1 MKSKAYSYIR
11 FSAPDQIKGD
21 SLRRQKERSEE
32 YAKKHDLQLDTSLK
46 LEDLGISAFK
56 GKNAIEGALSGFL
69 KAVQTG
75 KVRKGSYLLIESL
88 DRFSRDKM
96 SMALSRFIEIIN
108 LGITIVTLID
118 EQIYNKESIDNKTEN
133 LFTAI
138 VVLMRSHEESAT
150 KSERVRRAW
159 NEKRK
164 KAILEGKPLT
174 KICPSWLYLEKDEYK
189 PIKERALIIKRI
201 FKLSMSG
208 MGKRSIAKF
217 LNSEKID
224 TWGNGI
230 NKSRKANGWHDS
242 YIQKII
248 RNDAVIGRYHVH
260 TIDPV
265 TGKRVATGE
274 VIENYFPKIISELDW
289 NRLQLKAKIP
299 SGQKGKNNIISNLFT
314 GIVYDGYTGAKMRF
328 VNKGGKRGCGKYLSS
343 DISRI
348 DPKTKSQNWTYH
360 HFESA
365 ILTYLL
371 SLNWTILA
379 KANTSNTNDLL
390 EKKAEVENSIKL
402 RKDRMASLLVDFS
415 NTGVETSE
423 IFKEAIIKIK
433 NEIDSLESEYNK
445 VSIGI
450 QDNIDTSDFISEG
463 LSEFKK
469 LCFSQKYEDR
479 IKLQTEVRRRIY
491 KISVFKNGNIPD
503 ELSSRVHLYDKKDSY
518 ILIELRHSRKLTL
531 LRFDHIKPIKSNMI
545 RENFPSK
552 LIKFC
557 VKNIISFKTSAKNAE
572 NTVKICD
579 LYKKT

>member
-1 MKSKAYSYIR
+1 MRKKAYSYIR
-11 FSAPDQIKGD
+11 FSTPDQIKGD

-75 KVRKGSYLLIESL
+75 KVKKGSYLLIESL

-118 EQIYNKESIDNKTEN
+118 EQIYNKESIDNRTEN

-150 KSERVRRAW
+150 KSERVRKAW

-164 KAILEGKPLT
+164 KAILEKKPLT
-174 KICPSWLYLEKDEYK
+174 KRCPAWLYLENNEYK
-189 PIKERALIIKRI
+189 RKKERVTIIKRI
-201 FKLSMSG
+201 FKMAISG
-208 MGKRSIAKF
+208 MGKRSIAKV
-217 LNSEKID
+217 LNSENID
-224 TWGNGI
+224 TWGDGI

-248 RNDAVIGRYHVH
+248 RNDSVIGRYHVH

-265 TGKRVATGE
+265 SGKRVATGE
-274 VIENYFPKIISELDW
+274 IIENYFPKIISDLEW

-299 SGQKGKNNIISNLFT
+299 SGQKGKNNILSNLFT
-314 GIVYDGYTGAKMRF
+314 GLVYDGYTGAKMRF

-348 DPKTKSQNWTYH
+348 DPKSKSQNWTYH

-371 SLNWTILA
+371 SLNWTALA
-379 KANTSNTNDLL
+379 NSNTSNVNDLL
-390 EKKAEVENSIKL
+390 EKKAELENGIKL
-402 RKDRMASLLVDFS
+402 RKERIASLLTDFS
-415 NTGVETSE
+415 NTGVENSG
-423 IFKEAIIKIK
+423 IFKESIIKI
-433 NEIDSLESEYNK
+433 NDEIDSFQSECESINIK
-445 VSIGI
+445 V
-450 QDNIDTSDFISEG
+450 QDNIDSNDFISEG
-463 LSEFKK
+463 LKEFKK
-469 LCFSQKYEDR
+469 LCFSNKYEDR
-479 IKLQTEVRRRIY
+479 IRLQTEVRRRIY
-491 KISVFKNGNIPD
+491 RIAVFKNGNIP
-503 ELSSRVHLYDKKDSY
+503 ESLSSKVHSYDENDSY

-545 RENFPSK
+545 NVKFPSK

-557 VKNIISFKTSAKNAE
+557 VKNIISFKNSSE
-572 NTVKICD
+572 NTNIPVKKCID
-579 LYKKT
+579 RI